1 MVPFRYTAFVSLLLP
16 PALFLAVPVL
26 VAQTLQHR
34 PPPRPEPPPAA
45 KAPSENESAV
55 APVRPEIPPGTSL
68 QVEITRHFPMKA
80 NKPIEGRLL
89 HPIYVQGKLAV
100 PANTLLHGTVV
111 ALEPDTRTRWHGRL
125 RGDFTPFHTV
135 QVRFDELMLPAGEVP
150 ISAGA
155 AANGAPLLHLASS
168 GLPRQSFVVRYWT
181 QAKTQLRDR
190 VAYFTAP
197 GLGDRALQMLYHQL
211 PYHPERIEAH
221 TMWSFDL
228 AAPLS
233 LPDQPASAQL
243 PDPVPPAATG
253 KPETWSVNAL
263 LTADLSSATARPGD
277 PVRALVVEPVYDK
290 DRQLVVPQGSVLI
303 GRVTTAQAARS
314 LDRNGKLRFT
324 FQQVNFPEGTQQA
337 VQGALNGA
345 TAGSQHGLS
354 LDAEG
359 TITPGNQASAIAPV
373 LLTLLAGRALDQD
386 GSLTVNSGVA
396 SNGFGFVGRIVGV
409 VAGNRNLAAGIGYYA
424 AALSVYENFLH
435 SGRDVVFPKDTRI
448 EIETTPLRAP
458 ILKPE
463 GQPSISENEYRF
475 CFGNSHCR

>member
-1 MVPFRYTAFVSLLLP
+1 
-16 PALFLAVPVL
+16 
-26 VAQTLQHR
+26 
-34 PPPRPEPPPAA
+34 
-45 KAPSENESAV
+45 
-55 APVRPEIPPGTSL
+55 
-68 QVEITRHFPMKA
+68 
-80 NKPIEGRLL
+80 
-89 HPIYVQGKLAV
+89 
-100 PANTLLHGTVV
+100 
-111 ALEPDTRTRWHGRL
+111 
-125 RGDFTPFHTV
+125 
-135 QVRFDELMLPAGEVP
+135 
-150 ISAGA
+150 
-155 AANGAPLLHLASS
+155 
-168 GLPRQSFVVRYWT
+168 
-181 QAKTQLRDR
+181 
-190 VAYFTAP
+190 
-197 GLGDRALQMLYHQL
+197 
-211 PYHPERIEAH
+211 
-221 TMWSFDL
+221 
-228 AAPLS
+228 
-233 LPDQPASAQL
+233 
-243 PDPVPPAATG
+243 
-253 KPETWSVNAL
+253 
-263 LTADLSSATARPGD
+263 
-277 PVRALVVEPVYDK
+277 
-290 DRQLVVPQGSVLI
+290 
-303 GRVTTAQAARS
+303 
-314 LDRNGKLRFT
+314 
-324 FQQVNFPEGTQQA
+324 VNFPEGTQQA